1 MATPKVTHLS
11 YFVVGMAM
19 YLPLNV
25 TEICLSTS
33 AASCRSIASF
43 ESPWSFL
50 TKRKSLAMAISYK
63 IRGDGKLYDCSGNG
77 RFMRTSVIHT

>member
-19 YLPLNV
+19 NRLNV

-43 ESPWSFL
+43 ESPWSL
-50 TKRKSLAMAISYK
+50 TKGKSLAMAIS
-63 IRGDGKLYDCSGNG
+63 
-77 RFMRTSVIHT
+77 

>member
-1 MATPKVTHLS
+1 MATPKVTHWS
-11 YFVVGMAM
+11 HFVVGMAM
-19 YLPLNV
+19 YRPLNV

-63 IRGDGKLYDCSGNG
+63 IEVTASCMIALAMEDSCG
-77 RFMRTSVIHT
+77 RV